1 MEPSGACWGLLRF
14 FEDFCPKNR
23 FWAVICI
30 GIGTPPDKRPLAAI
44 ETLAREKPTQL
55 MAQLRAVWPQVQQ
68 ALDAGHTLRLI
79 HPATDVMLT
88 DTAKQAVQF
97 SASWRAQ
104 QNQPAPGPDGRVLF
118 AFGAGLP
125 TVVCAPLRVCLI
137 ELQAGER
144 LVGEPQIGDSVR
156 WNVAPATYGKG
167 DETTSVLVLKPQML
181 GLDTNLL
188 ITTDRRA
195 YYVRLV
201 SKTDDYVSRVAF
213 QYNDDDGGK
222 KWKEHF
228 ADQKRDVL
236 ASDRAQNQ
244 EHSGLLDA
252 GGRARHSRAGGSAAI
267 NAAGTDDG

>member
-14 FEDFCPKNR
+14 FEVFCPKNR

-167 DETTSVLVLKPQML
+167 DENLFGSFLYNMDHGVPVVAAGGYIEKNQLIGALPVIFTCNCNRVSGIDEVYE
-181 GLDTNLL
+181 LDTF
-188 ITTDRRA
+188 
-195 YYVRLV
+195 
-201 SKTDDYVSRVAF
+201 DD
-213 QYNDDDGGK
+213 
-222 KWKEHF
+222 
-228 ADQKRDVL
+228 
-236 ASDRAQNQ
+236 
-244 EHSGLLDA
+244 
-252 GGRARHSRAGGSAAI
+252 SAAGDI
-267 NAAGTDDG
+267 KTWDYSFSKHYCMSALAFFLPSLNAFTLSSMTFSLF